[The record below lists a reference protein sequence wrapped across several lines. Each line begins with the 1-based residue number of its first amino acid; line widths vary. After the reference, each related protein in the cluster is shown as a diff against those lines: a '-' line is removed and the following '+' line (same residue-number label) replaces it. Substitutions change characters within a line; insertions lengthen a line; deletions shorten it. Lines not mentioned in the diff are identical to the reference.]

1 MRIDTV
7 RITNYGGIRHAEVS
21 TLAEH
26 SVITVT
32 GRNGTGKSL
41 LLEAI
46 AQVLVDRGPVESRVG
61 PWGTQY
67 EVLLIVVF
75 DAMEQKA
82 AAEWLD
88 RRNSSEARK
97 VTDRV
102 ELGIQGH
109 SNDLRQLG
117 DEWAW
122 SLLRDEGFREAH
134 PFVDLSFLPAV
145 RAVRGDAEG
154 SLELDSLDPERVRRS
169 REEGIERALTRGE
182 PLLTPTVASQLTALH
197 YLDLLAAHEGLP
209 GGELRRIVG
218 VFEATTG
225 KTIVPPKAGVASAA
239 RFEATLADGARHS
252 VNDLS
257 SGERA
262 MLSLLF
268 YVRRVATQGPHASLA
283 ARHSG
288 GILC

>member
-169 REEGIERALTRGE
+169 REEGIERALTRGGAPPHPYCGE
-182 PLLTPTVASQLTALH
+182 STHRSALLGPAGRTRGTPGRRTSTHRRGLRGNNRQDDRSSEGRCCLGSTFRGYTRRWRQAL
-197 YLDLLAAHEGLP
+197 GQRP
-209 GGELRRIVG
+209 
-218 VFEATTG
+218 
-225 KTIVPPKAGVASAA
+225 
-239 RFEATLADGARHS
+239 
-252 VNDLS
+252 
-257 SGERA
+257 
-262 MLSLLF
+262 
-268 YVRRVATQGPHASLA
+268 
-283 ARHSG
+283 
-288 GILC
+288 